1 MDFRHATIFFRAG
14 AAGLVKVGAGDMEEN
29 EMGLSRT
36 AAFAAVI
43 LPLAAS
49 AYQAAPAT
57 RSYGRDPLAVG
68 STPVAREARRV
79 EAEPAHGFFPVGLY
93 LLPNIGF
100 PGEHWDVGPLRIS
113 IIAGRNR
120 DVYGLD
126 LGLVGNM
133 STEEF
138 TGFQA
143 AGIFNRVGHSDGAVQ
158 FAGIFNHS
166 CGDFAGLQ
174 VAIANIVDGEMD
186 GLQIGLYNRSSVLDG
201 MQLGFVNIIDSGDG
215 IQIGVINSARELDGL
230 QIGVINVIRD
240 STMPF
245 LPIVNFAF

>member
-1 MDFRHATIFFRAG
+1 M
-14 AAGLVKVGAGDMEEN
+14 
-29 EMGLSRT
+29 
-36 AAFAAVI
+36 
-43 LPLAAS
+43 
-49 AYQAAPAT
+49 
-57 RSYGRDPLAVG
+57 
-68 STPVAREARRV
+68 
-79 EAEPAHGFFPVGLY
+79 
-93 LLPNIGF
+93 
-100 PGEHWDVGPLRIS
+100 GPLRIS